1 MLFITFTNLT
11 ITDLLYMAYS
21 FLPIRDSGLDPVD
34 LNLVVQVNRELV
46 PGGSVFPLGAVI
58 DDLR

>member
-1 MLFITFTNLT
+1 
-11 ITDLLYMAYS
+11 MAYS
-21 FLPIRDSGLDPVD
+21 FLPIRDSGLDPID
-34 LNLVVQVNRELV
+34 LDLVVQVNRELV